1 MDHPIKTESLSSGA
15 AAGKDFTGPRRKFIK
30 QTGLTIAALTFPFP
44 LRAFY
49 MSTVSKKFDVI
60 IIGGSYSGLAA
71 AMALGRALKQVL
83 VINSG
88 EPCNAQTPYSH
99 NFLTRDGSTPA
110 GIYTVGK
117 LQAEKYETVQFLN
130 GFASNGKK
138 TDKGFEIMMQTGE
151 TFQALKLI
159 FATGI
164 KDLMPAIEGFSECW
178 GISAI
183 HCPYCHGYEVRGTRT
198 GILSNGDHAFELAKM
213 ISNWTP
219 DLTVYTNGVS
229 AITAEQTAL
238 LKENNIR
245 IIEKQISKLE
255 HLAGHIRHI
264 VFTDGTKSSLN
275 ALYAPRPFIQHCTIP
290 ESLGCV
296 MTQDG
301 YIKTD
306 PFQQTSIEGIYASG
320 DNTSRV
326 RTIANAVAMGTAAG
340 MAVSKKLILEQFNV
354 DNHKGSE

>member
-15 AAGKDFTGPRRKFIK
+15 AAGTDFTGPRRKFIK

-198 GILSNGDHAFELAKM
+198 GILSNGDHAF
-213 ISNWTP
+213 
-219 DLTVYTNGVS
+219 
-229 AITAEQTAL
+229 
-238 LKENNIR
+238 
-245 IIEKQISKLE
+245 
-255 HLAGHIRHI
+255 
-264 VFTDGTKSSLN
+264 
-275 ALYAPRPFIQHCTIP
+275 
-290 ESLGCV
+290 
-296 MTQDG
+296 
-301 YIKTD
+301 
-306 PFQQTSIEGIYASG
+306 
-320 DNTSRV
+320 
-326 RTIANAVAMGTAAG
+326 
-340 MAVSKKLILEQFNV
+340 
-354 DNHKGSE
+354 

>member
-1 MDHPIKTESLSSGA
+1 MDRPTKTESLSSGA
-15 AAGKDFTGPRRKFIK
+15 TAGTDFTGPRRKFIK
-30 QTGLTIAALTFPFP
+30 QTGLAIAALTFPFP
-44 LRAFY
+44 LRTFY
-49 MSTVSKKFDVI
+49 MGTVSKKFDVI

-110 GIYTVGK
+110 GIAGVGK
-117 LQAEKYETVQFLN
+117 QQVEKYETVKFLN
-130 GFASNGKK
+130 GFASSGKK
-138 TDKGFEIMMQTGE
+138 TDKGFEIMMETGE

-164 KDLMPAIEGFSECW
+164 KDIMPPIEGFSECW

-183 HCPYCHGYEVRGTRT
+183 HCPYCHGYEVRGSTT
-198 GILSNGDHAFELAKM
+198 GILGNGDNAFELAKM
-213 ISNWTP
+213 ISNWTQ
-219 DLTVYTNGVS
+219 DLILYTNGVS
-229 AITAEQTAL
+229 AITAGQNAS
-238 LKENNIR
+238 LKRRNISVV
-245 IIEKQISKLE
+245 EKQISKLE
-255 HLAGHIRHI
+255 HLGGHIRHI
-264 VFTDGTKSSLN
+264 VFTDGTRSSLST
-275 ALYAPRPFIQHCTIP
+275 LYAPRPFIQHCTIP
-290 ESLGCV
+290 ESLGCL

-320 DNTSRV
+320 DNASRAS
-326 RTIANAVAMGTAAG
+326 TLANAVAMGTAAG
-340 MAVSKKLILEQFNV
+340 MAASKKLILEQF
-354 DNHKGSE
+354 